1 MNLGASQMITV
12 ALIGLL
18 GGMLGGLLGLGGSVF
33 IIPALTFLLGTNQH
47 LYQAAALIT
56 NVFVAVAASI
66 RHRGRNTIRPDIVP
80 WLAIASTIAAVI
92 GVAVSNLIEPRP
104 LAAVF
109 GLFLCY
115 ASLAEIIGLYRRSP
129 DHPAPAVE
137 GPMIRLGALVGFA
150 GGFASG
156 LLGIGG
162 GAIMVPLLRKFG
174 RLPVRQAVASS
185 ATAMIFACCV
195 GAISK
200 NLSVT
205 RLTDSEGVPLT
216 LGASLSLAALLT
228 PMATVGGSLGAS
240 LVYRLPVT
248 AIRIVLSVLLAFA
261 GIRMMMSGGPHLLQA
276 LGKLLAAPSAG

>member
-1 MNLGASQMITV
+1 MNLATGQMILV

-56 NVFVAVAASI
+56 NVFVAVAASM
-66 RHRGRNTIRPDIVP
+66 RHRGRNTIRRDIVP
-80 WLAIASTIAAVI
+80 WLAASSTIAAVI
-92 GVAVSNLIEPRP
+92 GVVVSNLIEPRP

-115 ASLAEIIGLYRRSP
+115 ASLAEVMGLFRRSIDP
-129 DHPAPAVE
+129 PAPPVE
-137 GPMIRLGALVGFA
+137 GPKVRLGALVGLA

-174 RLPVRQAVASS
+174 RLPVRQAVASA
-185 ATAMIFACCV
+185 ATAMIFACCI
-195 GAISK
+195 GAVTK
-200 NLSVT
+200 NLSIAG
-205 RLTDSEGVPLT
+205 LTDSEGAPLT
-216 LGASLSLAALLT
+216 LAASLSLAALLT
-228 PMATVGGSLGAS
+228 PMATIGGSLGAS

-248 AIRIVLSVLLAFA
+248 AIRVVLSMLLAFSGA
-261 GIRMMMSGGPHLLQA
+261 RMVMSGGPHLLA
-276 LGKLLAAPSAG
+276 AIEKLF